1 MTGVVGIGI
10 SLWICYTGVKIFI
23 ESYNVLMD
31 ISIDVKTK
39 DMILDLAHTYK
50 EIKKL
55 DNISSTP
62 VGYQYVVVLTIY
74 VDGNMTT
81 FASHELADNLEK
93 DIDKLDKVYKTIIH
107 VNPI

>member
-1 MTGVVGIGI
+1 
-10 SLWICYTGVKIFI
+10 
-23 ESYNVLMD
+23 MD
-31 ISIDVKTK
+31 ISIDSKTR

-81 FASHELADNLEK
+81 FASHELADKLEK

>member
-1 MTGVVGIGI
+1 MTGVIGIGI

-31 ISIDVKTK
+31 ISIDNKTK

-81 FASHELADNLEK
+81 FASHELADKLEK

>member
-1 MTGVVGIGI
+1 M
-10 SLWICYTGVKIFI
+10 

-31 ISIDVKTK
+31 ISLDNKTK

-55 DNISSTP
+55 DTISSTP
-62 VGYQYVVVLTIY
+62 VGYQYVVFITIY

-81 FASHELADNLEK
+81 FASHELADKLEK
-93 DIDKLDKVYKTIIH
+93 DIDKLDKIYKTIIH